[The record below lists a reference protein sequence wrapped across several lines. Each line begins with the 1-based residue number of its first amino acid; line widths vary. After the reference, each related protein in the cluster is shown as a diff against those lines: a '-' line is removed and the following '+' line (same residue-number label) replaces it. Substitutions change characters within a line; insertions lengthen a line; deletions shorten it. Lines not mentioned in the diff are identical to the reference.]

1 MHLSYFQFQSPKTE
15 YRVIQ
20 THTGPVVILSLFT
33 TFFFLVSVCF
43 FIFVIVFYLVIFFS
57 LFKLILCLSVVIFF
71 HFAVAFCVR
80 RLDKY
85 LFLCY
90 FSLFLQLCLFI
101 AFLCICFA
109 VFSFLVFPCCDFFVF
124 CVLVF
129 TVIFVSYCR
138 LVFFP
143 LFVVTFCIFLLPFLS
158 FALHKQYKWWMYLE
172 WRHPL
177 VSEVVFLS
185 LEMSIFSVAILV

>member
-1 MHLSYFQFQSPKTE
+1 MHLSYFQSQSPKTE

-33 TFFFLVSVCF
+33 TFFFLCLFAFLYLWLCF
-43 FIFVIVFYLVIFFS
+43 ISSFFFS
-57 LFKLILCLSVVIFF
+57 LFKLILCLSVVIFC
-71 HFAVAFCVR
+71 FAVAFCVR

-138 LVFFP
+138 LVFFSLCSNFLY
-143 LFVVTFCIFLLPFLS
+143 LFVAIFIFC
-158 FALHKQYKWWMYLE
+158 AT
-172 WRHPL
+172 
-177 VSEVVFLS
+177 
-185 LEMSIFSVAILV
+185 

>member
-1 MHLSYFQFQSPKTE
+1 MHLSYFQSQSPKTE

-71 HFAVAFCVR
+71 CFAVAFCVR

-129 TVIFVSYCR
+129 TVIFASYCR
-138 LVFFP
+138 LVFFSLCSNFLY
-143 LFVVTFCIFLLPFLS
+143 LFVAIFIFC
-158 FALHKQYKWWMYLE
+158 AT
-172 WRHPL
+172 
-177 VSEVVFLS
+177 
-185 LEMSIFSVAILV
+185 